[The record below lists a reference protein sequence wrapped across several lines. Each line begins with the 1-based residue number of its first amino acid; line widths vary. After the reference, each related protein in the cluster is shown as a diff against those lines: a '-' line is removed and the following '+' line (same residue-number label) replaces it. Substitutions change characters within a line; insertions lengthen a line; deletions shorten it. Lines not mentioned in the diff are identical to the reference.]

1 MIWAGINIDYSG
13 HSFSH
18 LGLYY
23 GKFCVRECGLSLE
36 LTKSQVLEGVNGV
49 LPNQDLLNAI
59 CNIARWTG
67 GVPVQY
73 HSVSDELNAPAL
85 PRWLPSTLR
94 DFATMPAITKYFR
107 SWRHLKQ
114 HFAYAAVGKPAGSH
128 GTFAKYRIEGVTL
141 FAEPATGPHGF
152 HALGM

>member
-1 MIWAGINIDYSG
+1 MVRTFSTSIT
-13 HSFSH
+13 HSKNAH
-18 LGLYY
+18 L
-23 GKFCVRECGLSLE
+23 V
-36 LTKSQVLEGVNGV
+36 TTLEGVNGV

-59 CNIARWTG
+59 YNIARYTA

-73 HSVSDELNAPAL
+73 HSISDNLASPAL
-85 PRWLPSTLR
+85 PTWTPSPLR
-94 DFATMPAITKYFR
+94 KFAESPAFTKYYR
-107 SWRHLKQ
+107 GVRHLRK
-114 HFAYAAVGKPAGSH
+114 HFSHAAIGKPAGAH